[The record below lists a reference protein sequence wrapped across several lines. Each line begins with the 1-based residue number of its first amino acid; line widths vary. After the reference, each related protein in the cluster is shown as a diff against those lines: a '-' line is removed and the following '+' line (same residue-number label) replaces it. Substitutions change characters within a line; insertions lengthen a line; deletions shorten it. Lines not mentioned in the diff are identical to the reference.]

1 MSDLK
6 CSSWNIAAVNNNP
19 FEYWISHPDPKYEE
33 LMAGVQGFIDDAG
46 DRDVPM
52 SEVFTPAMFE
62 ELAEAMTA
70 AGWEGVDEVAELYTS
85 EYSNR
90 PIVSGFMTDKD
101 LGAKRLASMPDR
113 MTNTINSAEGAVC
126 RPTVINLYETPMESV
141 EAWWGQWKAF
151 VFDTTVTIKGK
162 EAAVH
167 TLFATIKRSKY
178 PAVTEDEE
186 RLSIPLQTM
195 ILAMFDATLVHI
207 MTQVSPDS
215 WHSIKMSLCEALNK
229 KKVERTLEIMA
240 STYSDSDVIFLQ
252 EAAAVF
258 IDQMG
263 ATDLSERYHIFSP
276 VKIDAKR
283 DQNSLVLAS
292 KAKFTGVFSELTAS
306 AIELLSA
313 DAPVSAGDLLAVVVD
328 GLDGKKYV
336 LASFHGDTNGLATIP
351 VVEAVNKM
359 VNGLSYDASLIFG
372 MDANS
377 HFAGKAGKK
386 LGVTEFI
393 EAFTEMGLSSCFE
406 GMVEEG
412 TPLPHTT
419 FNARTYLQPQLNK
432 AIKLADRET
441 SPLTDRNP
449 KDFILFKKGLF
460 TPTALSSDNDGSGN
474 FDASA
479 PFPTLAF
486 PSDHAVLSSTLAMSE
501 APETQV
507 EATVETELKP
517 VEGEVDEAAVEEK
530 VADVEEPKSKP
541 TEEEQAMAGET
552 VVFVPGFGSVSGLDA
567 DALAEFHASGKL
579 PGTPAPPSKL
589 EESKGWGK
597 LFCGGCSDP

>member
-1 MSDLK
+1 
-6 CSSWNIAAVNNNP
+6 
-19 FEYWISHPDPKYEE
+19 
-33 LMAGVQGFIDDAG
+33 
-46 DRDVPM
+46 
-52 SEVFTPAMFE
+52 
-62 ELAEAMTA
+62 
-70 AGWEGVDEVAELYTS
+70 
-85 EYSNR
+85 
-90 PIVSGFMTDKD
+90 
-101 LGAKRLASMPDR
+101 
-113 MTNTINSAEGAVC
+113 
-126 RPTVINLYETPMESV
+126 
-141 EAWWGQWKAF
+141 
-151 VFDTTVTIKGK
+151 
-162 EAAVH
+162 
-167 TLFATIKRSKY
+167 
-178 PAVTEDEE
+178 
-186 RLSIPLQTM
+186 
-195 ILAMFDATLVHI
+195 
-207 MTQVSPDS
+207 
-215 WHSIKMSLCEALNK
+215 
-229 KKVERTLEIMA
+229 
-240 STYSDSDVIFLQ
+240 
-252 EAAAVF
+252 
-258 IDQMG
+258 
-263 ATDLSERYHIFSP
+263 
-276 VKIDAKR
+276 
-283 DQNSLVLAS
+283 
-292 KAKFTGVFSELTAS
+292 
-306 AIELLSA
+306 
-313 DAPVSAGDLLAVVVD
+313 
-328 GLDGKKYV
+328 
-336 LASFHGDTNGLATIP
+336 
-351 VVEAVNKM
+351 
-359 VNGLSYDASLIFG
+359 
-372 MDANS
+372 
-377 HFAGKAGKK
+377 
-386 LGVTEFI
+386 
-393 EAFTEMGLSSCFE
+393 MGLSSCFE

-507 EATVETELKP
+507 EATVETEVKP

-567 DALAEFHASGKL
+567 DALAEFHASGAIQPSLTSPDHARPCSTTPSHHSTRVRIHHGRHNAHCNPSPGKL